1 MNVDLRSSP
10 GPEGPHE
17 APHTAAPAVSV
28 VVIVYND
35 ETRLT
40 AAVRSVLDQTL
51 RSVEVV
57 IVDDRSTDG
66 SYEVARR
73 LAAENPGRV
82 RAHRLPENSGGCGAP
97 RNHGIQQARG
107 DHVMFL
113 DSDDV
118 LERNA
123 CRNMLE
129 AAETTGADLVSGLC
143 VRVHVDARSGK
154 EVKWYPWLYARTR
167 TLDSISELPD
177 LLVFDTLSTNK
188 CYRRDFLLDNRLE
201 FPVGIHYEDL
211 LFSAQAYAAARR
223 ITLIPN
229 RVYDWNVVDNP
240 GKAGRAVTA
249 GRAAT
254 KSISN
259 RRAEIANFTHRME
272 IHRRV
277 DQLLVDRGLA
287 ELKFHKDVK
296 FLKHDLVLHLRDLP
310 FRDAAYRQEFAAIA
324 RAYLESI
331 DPAAYD
337 EIEPIH
343 AICAYLLRRSDW
355 DNLLPAVDT
364 LTNRDKISSPL
375 VERDGRIYWCAE
387 HLDKPDNPDDPDDG
401 VDGGVFAR
409 RVLDVTELGYH
420 AKPVERMFLR
430 NELTSYQGPYGGA
443 GGTVRLAGRI
453 TNPLGVVPPGA
464 RLTGELEFVARRKGV
479 RFQVFRFPVATLRHE
494 GETIAWEAA
503 ADLTRGLRPVGIVDA
518 VWDVRLHLHVDGVR
532 TTTRLTA
539 SEPGLVTGQLPVRP
553 RLTRLVADRIEP
565 EISSRGHLAFRL
577 VPDKKANVLVERGIH
592 GAPGRLAKSGYRK
605 ARAVRKTLASGDT
618 KIRVYHEAFSRLPV
632 KKRLVVFESHLGRQY
647 SDSPRAIYEE
657 MRRQG
662 LRFEAVWAYADKPEG
677 FPEDAVLVRR
687 WSLPYLKA
695 LARAEFWIDNQSYPL
710 KLTKRPGTTY
720 LQTWHG
726 SALKRMG
733 FDEPEWKL
741 RSRTEQAEQQRTL
754 DRFDRFLVRSE
765 HDVRTLARA
774 FRLKEK
780 TLLRVGYPRN
790 DALVRAR
797 EATAREATTR
807 EATAR
812 ETPGRGPL
820 AAELGIPEDRKV
832 LLYAPTFRRRG
843 QRRFELPFDVERFAD
858 TFGDRYVLL
867 VRSHYLNHVVLPP
880 SVRGRVVD
888 VSSHHDVTPLLA
900 LADGLITDYSSVMF
914 DYALLDR
921 PMFFFA
927 YDYEEYVH
935 EGRGTYFDLLERAPG
950 PVVRTEDDL
959 YAALGSLQEQ
969 SAKYSGAR
977 RRFVADF
984 GEYDKGHAAESI
996 VDQFFAQWRRA

>member
-1 MNVDLRSSP
+1 MSSINRMNVDHCRPPAES
-10 GPEGPHE
+10 
-17 APHTAAPAVSV
+17 AVAPAESAAVPAVSAGAPTVSV

-35 ETRLT
+35 ESRLPT
-40 AAVRSVLDQTL
+40 AVRSVLGQTL

-66 SYEVARR
+66 SYDVARR
-73 LAAENPGRV
+73 LAAEHPGRV
-82 RAHRLPENSGGCGAP
+82 RVFRLPENSGGCGAP

-107 DHVMFL
+107 DYVLFL

-143 VRVHVDARSGK
+143 VRVHVDSRTGK
-154 EVKWYPWLYARTR
+154 EVKWYPWLYERTR
-167 TLDSISELPD
+167 TLESVSELPD

-188 CYRRDFLLDNRLE
+188 CYRRRFLLDEGLE

-211 LFSAQAYAAARR
+211 LFSAQAYVAARR

-229 RVYDWNVVDNP
+229 RVYDWRIVDKP
-240 GKAGRAVTA
+240 AETA
-249 GRAAT
+249 A

-259 RRAEIANFTHRME
+259 RRDEIANFTHRME

-277 DQLLVDRGLA
+277 DQLLADHDLL
-287 ELKFHKDVK
+287 ELKFAKDVK
-296 FLKHDLVLHLRDLP
+296 WLKHDLVLHLRELP
-310 FRDAAYRQEFAAIA
+310 FRDAAYRQEFASIA

-331 DPAAYD
+331 DRAAFD
-337 EIEPIH
+337 ETEPIH
-343 AICAYLLRRSDW
+343 AICAYLLHESDW

-364 LTNRDKISSPL
+364 LSNRDKISSPL
-375 VERDGRIYWCAE
+375 VERDGRVYWCAE
-387 HLDKPDNPDDPDDG
+387 HIDDDPFG
-401 VDGGVFAR
+401 R
-409 RVLDVTELGYH
+409 HVLDVTELGH
-420 AKPVERMFLR
+420 HTKPVEKMFLR
-430 NELTSYQGPYGGA
+430 NALTGYEESD
-443 GGTVRLAGRI
+443 GTVRLAGRV
-453 TNPLGVVPPGA
+453 TNPLGVIPPGA
-464 RLTGELEFVARRKGV
+464 RLSAELEFYARRAGV
-479 RFQVFRFPVATLRHE
+479 RFQTFRFPVATVRHE
-494 GETIAWEAA
+494 GEAIAWEAS
-503 ADLTRGLRPVGIVDA
+503 ADLAKELRPLGILDA
-518 VWDVRLHLHVDGVR
+518 VWDVRLRLDVDGAR

-539 SEPGLVTGQLPVRP
+539 AEPELAHGQLPVRP

-565 EISSRGHLAFRL
+565 EVSSRGHLSFRL
-577 VPDKKANVLVERGIH
+577 VPDKKAGELVQRGMH
-592 GAPGRLAKSGYRK
+592 GPTARLAKTGYRRAK
-605 ARAVRKTLASGDT
+605 ALRKQLTSGDT
-618 KIRVYHEAFSRLPV
+618 KLRLYHEVFSRLPV

-647 SDSPRAIYEE
+647 SDSPKAIYEE

-662 LRFEAVWAYADKPEG
+662 LKFEAVWSYAGSRRG
-677 FPEDAVLVRR
+677 FPGGATLVRR

-695 LARAEFWIDNQSYPL
+695 LAQAEYWVDNQSYPL
-710 KLTKRPGTTY
+710 KVTKRPGTTY
-720 LQTWHG
+720 IQTWHG

-741 RSRTEQAEQQRTL
+741 KPRAAQAAQQRTL
-754 DRFDRFLVRSE
+754 DRFDRFLIRSE

-774 FRLKEK
+774 FRLQER

-797 EATAREATTR
+797 AREEAAGRR
-807 EATAR
+807 E
-812 ETPGRGPL
+812 RGPL
-820 AAELGIPEDRKV
+820 AAELGISEGKSI
-832 LLYAPTFRRRG
+832 LLYAPTFRQRG
-843 QRRFELPFDVERFAD
+843 GKQQRFELPFDVERFAD

-880 SVRGRVVD
+880 SVRGRVID
-888 VSSHHDVTPLLA
+888 VTAHHDMTPLLA

-914 DYALLDR
+914 DYSLLDR

-927 YDYEEYVH
+927 YDYDEYVH

-950 PVVRTEDDL
+950 PVVRTEDEL
-959 YAALGSLQEQ
+959 YAVLDSLEEQ
-969 SAKYSGAR
+969 KVKYAAPR
-977 RRFVADF
+977 ERFVADF
-984 GEYDKGHAAESI
+984 GEFDKGNAAQSI
-996 VDQFFAQWRRA
+996 VDQFFSQWRRA